1 MGIFGKILG
10 TALGSIGSQL
20 LPVKGIDGGQVGG
33 LLGGLAP
40 FKTGGRV
47 GGKKGKAVP
56 ILAHG
61 GEYVLPVGVAPTATQ
76 RKAVAKR
83 KAAAKKRK

>member
-10 TALGSIGSQL
+10 TALGSVGSQL

-40 FKTGGRV
+40 FKTGGAV
-47 GGKKGKAVP
+47 GP
-56 ILAHG
+56 
-61 GEYVLPVGVAPTATQ
+61 
-76 RKAVAKR
+76 RKRACLLHPNEFVKI
-83 KAAAKKRK
+83 KI

>member
-10 TALGSIGSQL
+10 TALGSVGSQL
-20 LPVKGIDGGQVGG
+20 FPIKGLDGGQVGS
-33 LLGGLAP
+33 LLGELAP

-61 GEYVLPVGVAPTATQ
+61 GEYVLPVGVAPSASQ
-76 RKAVAKR
+76 KKAVAR
-83 KAAAKKRK
+83 LKAAAKKRK

>member
-20 LPVKGIDGGQVGG
+20 LPVKGINGGEVGG

-40 FKTGGRV
+40 FKNGGAV
-47 GGKKGKAVP
+47 KGKKGKAVP

-61 GEYVLPVGVAPTATQ
+61 GEYVLPANAKPTKAQRAIVA
-76 RKAVAKR
+76 RNKKN
-83 KAAAKKRK
+83 AKKK